1 MSNEL
6 HYVYILKCNDNTY
19 YTGYTKDIK
28 KRVKIHNEG
37 KGAKYTRGRGPHQLV
52 YTQSF
57 ETKGEA
63 LRNEYKIKQL
73 SRKEKE
79 MLIAKESRKIND
91 SNPEK
96 L

>member
-91 SNPEK
+91 SNSEK